1 MVIDVLVAF
10 MVSLVAGLIGSMVG
24 IGGGIINA
32 PYLSYLNYNPSQIS
46 STSLIAVFFT
56 SISSS
61 YQYIRKGLTEKKIG
75 MILAIS
81 SIPGTF
87 IGVYISN
94 SFTLNEFRYYFSLI
108 LMATSLYLL
117 FRSKILGQEKK
128 IPNFLQKENNWKY
141 SRLLILVI
149 FSFVAGT
156 LSSSFGIGGGII
168 FVPCLIILLGFTMK
182 KASATSQFALIFT
195 SLSGLT
201 LFIVDGKPDFYM
213 GFILSIGSIIGG
225 TLGSMLTGKM
235 NSDLLLKIFSILLL
249 IVSFKLIYD
258 GSG

>member
-1 MVIDVLVAF
+1 MVIDILVSLV
-10 MVSLVAGLIGSMVG
+10 VSLVAGLIGSMVG

-32 PYLSYLNYNPSQIS
+32 PYLSYLNYTPSQIS

-75 MILAIS
+75 MILAFS

-87 IGVYISN
+87 IGVHISN
-94 SFTLNEFRYYFSLI
+94 SFTLNEFRYYFAFVLI
-108 LMATSLYLL
+108 GTSLYLL
-117 FRSKILGQEKK
+117 FRSKILSQEKK
-128 IPNFLQKENNWKY
+128 MPNLLLKGNYRRSSK
-141 SRLLILVI
+141 LLILVI
-149 FSFVAGT
+149 FSFLAGT

-168 FVPCLIILLGFTMK
+168 FVPCLIILLGFNMK

-201 LFIVDGKPDFYM
+201 LFIIEGKPDFYM
-213 GFILSIGSIIGG
+213 GFILSMGSIIGG
-225 TLGSMLTGKM
+225 TLGSMLTGRMK
-235 NSDLLLKIFSILLL
+235 SGLLLKIFSILLL
-249 IVSFKLIYD
+249 VVSLKLIYD
-258 GSG
+258 G

>member
-1 MVIDVLVAF
+1 MLIDVLVAF
-10 MVSLVAGLIGSMVG
+10 AVSLVAGLIGSMVG

-32 PYLSYLNYNPSQIS
+32 PYLSYLNYTPSQIS

-56 SISSS
+56 SLSSS
-61 YQYIRKGLTEKKIG
+61 FQYIRKGLTEKKIG
-75 MILAIS
+75 MILAFS

-87 IGVYISN
+87 IGVFISN
-94 SFTLNEFRYYFSLI
+94 SFTLDEFRYYFALI

-117 FRSKILGQEKK
+117 FRSKILGQDKK
-128 IPNFLQKENNWKY
+128 MPDLSQKGANWKS
-141 SRLLILVI
+141 SRILILII
-149 FSFVAGT
+149 FSLMAGT

-168 FVPCLIILLGFTMK
+168 FVPCLIILLGFSMK

-201 LFIVDGKPDFYM
+201 LFIIDGKPNYYM

-225 TLGSMLTGKM
+225 TLGSMLTSRMKS
-235 NSDLLLKIFSILLL
+235 NLLLKIFSILLL

>member
-1 MVIDVLVAF
+1 MVIDVFIAF
-10 MVSLVAGLIGSMVG
+10 GVSLAAGLIGSMVG

-32 PYLSYLNYNPSQIS
+32 PYLSYLNYTPSQIS
-46 STSLIAVFFT
+46 STSLIAVLFT

-61 YQYIRKGLTEKKIG
+61 YQYIKKELTEKKLG
-75 MILAIS
+75 MILALS

-87 IGVYISN
+87 IGVYVSN
-94 SFTLNEFRYYFSLI
+94 SFTLDEFRIYFALI
-108 LMATSLYLL
+108 MMATSFYLL
-117 FRSKILGQEKK
+117 LRSKILGLEKK
-128 IPNFLQKENNWKY
+128 TPDLSHKGNYWK
-141 SRLLILVI
+141 SSKLLMLVI
-149 FSFVAGT
+149 FSLMAGI

-168 FVPCLIILLGFTMK
+168 FVPCLIIILGFDMK

-201 LFIVDGKPDFYM
+201 LFIIDGKPNYYM

-225 TLGSMLTGKM
+225 TLGSMLTDKLKSG
-235 NSDLLLKIFSILLL
+235 LLLKIFSILLL
-249 IVSFKLIYD
+249 VVSLKLIYD

>member
-10 MVSLVAGLIGSMVG
+10 MVSLAAGLIGSMVG

-32 PYLSYLNYNPSQIS
+32 PYLSYLNYTPSQIS

-75 MILAIS
+75 MILAFS

-94 SFTLNEFRYYFSLI
+94 SFTLNEFRYYFALI

-117 FRSKILGQEKK
+117 FRSKILAKK
-128 IPNFLQKENNWKY
+128 KKY
-141 SRLLILVI
+141 RIFYKKATIGNHSRLLILVI
-149 FSFVAGT
+149 FSFVAGY
-156 LSSSFGIGGGII
+156 
-168 FVPCLIILLGFTMK
+168 FV
-182 KASATSQFALIFT
+182 
-195 SLSGLT
+195 
-201 LFIVDGKPDFYM
+201 
-213 GFILSIGSIIGG
+213 
-225 TLGSMLTGKM
+225 
-235 NSDLLLKIFSILLL
+235 
-249 IVSFKLIYD
+249 
-258 GSG
+258 

>member
-10 MVSLVAGLIGSMVG
+10 VVSLAAGLIGSMVG

-32 PYLSYLNYNPSQIS
+32 PYLSYLNYTPSQIS

-75 MILAIS
+75 MILAFS

-94 SFTLNEFRYYFSLI
+94 SFTLNEFRYYFALI

-128 IPNFLQKENNWKY
+128 IPN
-141 SRLLILVI
+141 
-149 FSFVAGT
+149 
-156 LSSSFGIGGGII
+156 
-168 FVPCLIILLGFTMK
+168 
-182 KASATSQFALIFT
+182 
-195 SLSGLT
+195 
-201 LFIVDGKPDFYM
+201 
-213 GFILSIGSIIGG
+213 
-225 TLGSMLTGKM
+225 
-235 NSDLLLKIFSILLL
+235 LLLKGNYWKSSKIIDLSYFFIRGRYF
-249 IVSFKLIYD
+249 V
-258 GSG
+258 